1 MASMPIELGVAF
13 DGRAP
18 LADVVAQ
25 ARAADSRGVS
35 TLWMASH
42 LFLRDPITMANAALA
57 ATKRVKVALMAMS
70 PYLTNPAFIAM
81 AAAAL
86 DELYP
91 GRVVLCLGA
100 GAPGDLAAAGM
111 SATKPL
117 ATLRETIT
125 ICRDLLAGK
134 TIEHA
139 GEIYRMQGRRLPNPA
154 PRVPIVLAAS
164 GPQMLDL
171 AGALADG
178 VIISA
183 ATCAPFVRET
193 FAAVANGEARRA
205 VPGRCRRHVI
215 VYTRAADSEADAID
229 SIRRTMGFILRG
241 PHHARN
247 VALGGSGL
255 DQQALW
261 NAYAAQDWGEVER
274 LVTDVVVRMHAAVGS
289 ADQVKARYAQYGSLG
304 ADEVIVGG
312 VDTNADLD
320 RVLDAVA
327 A

>member
-1 MASMPIELGVAF
+1 MALMRADLGVAF

-18 LADVVAQ
+18 LSDVIAQ
-25 ARAADSRGVS
+25 ARAADASGAA

-57 ATKRVKVALMAMS
+57 ATQRIKVALMAMS

-100 GAPGDLAAAGM
+100 GAPGDLAAAGL

-117 ATLRETIT
+117 ATLRETIA

-134 TIEHA
+134 TLDHA

-164 GPQMLDL
+164 GPQMLEL
-171 AGALADG
+171 AGEQADG

-183 ATCAPFVRET
+183 ATCAPFVAET
-193 FAAVANGEARRA
+193 FSTVAKGEARRTR
-205 VPGRCRRHVI
+205 PGRCKRHVI
-215 VYTRAADSEADAID
+215 VYTRAADDERAAID

-255 DQQALW
+255 DQKALW
-261 NAYAAQDWGEVER
+261 DAYAAEDWRGVER
-274 LVTDVVVRMHAAVGS
+274 LVTDTVVRAHAAAGT
-289 ADQVKARYAQYGSLG
+289 AEQVKARYAQYGALG
-304 ADEVIVGG
+304 ADEVIIGG
-312 VDTNADLD
+312 VDTNADLL
-320 RVLDAVA
+320 RVLGALDH
-327 A
+327 

>member
-1 MASMPIELGVAF
+1 MASMHADLGVAF

-18 LADVVAQ
+18 LADVIAQ
-25 ARAADSRGVS
+25 ARAADGRGAS

-42 LFLRDPITMANAALA
+42 LFLRDPITMANAALG
-57 ATKRVKVALMAMS
+57 ATQRVKVALMAMS

-81 AAAAL
+81 SAAAL

-100 GAPGDLAAAGM
+100 GAPGDLAAAGL

-117 ATLRETIT
+117 ATLRETIA
-125 ICRDLLAGK
+125 ICRDLLAGH
-134 TIEHA
+134 TIDHA
-139 GEIYRMQGRRLPNPA
+139 GAIYRMQGRRLPNPA

-164 GPQMLDL
+164 GPQMLEL
-171 AGALADG
+171 AGEQADG

-193 FAAVANGEARRA
+193 FAAVARGEARRA
-205 VPGRCRRHVI
+205 VAGRCRRHVI
-215 VYTRAADSEADAID
+215 VYTRAADDERVAID
-229 SIRRTMGFILRG
+229 SMRRTMGFILRG

-247 VALGGSGL
+247 VELGGSGL

-261 NAYAAQDWGEVER
+261 TAYAAEDWTGVER
-274 LVTDVVVRMHAAVGS
+274 LVTDAVVRVHAAVGTS
-289 ADQVKARYAQYGSLG
+289 AQVKARYAQYGALG
-304 ADEVIVGG
+304 ADEVIIGG
-312 VDTNADLD
+312 IDTTADLQH
-320 RVLDAVA
+320 VLGALRG
-327 A
+327 

>member
-1 MASMPIELGVAF
+1 MASLRADLGIAF

-18 LADVVAQ
+18 LADLIAQ
-25 ARAADSRGVS
+25 ARAADARGVT

-42 LFLRDPITMANAALA
+42 LFLRDPITMANAALG
-57 ATKRVKVALMAMS
+57 ATTRVKVALMAMS

-91 GRVVLCLGA
+91 GRVALCLGA
-100 GAPGDLAAAGM
+100 GAPGDLAAAGL
-111 SATKPL
+111 SATRPL
-117 ATLRETIT
+117 TTLREAIA

-134 TIEHA
+134 TIDHA
-139 GEIYRMQGRRLPNPA
+139 GEVYRMRGRRLPNPA

-164 GPQMLDL
+164 GPQMLEL
-171 AGALADG
+171 AGELADG

-193 FAAVANGEARRA
+193 FDTVAKGESRRA
-205 VPGRCRRHVI
+205 VPGRCRRNVI
-215 VYTRAADSEADAID
+215 VYTRAADSEVDAIAG
-229 SIRRTMGFILRG
+229 IRRTMGFILRG

-247 VALGGSGL
+247 VALGRSGL
-255 DQQALW
+255 DQKALW
-261 NAYAAQDWGEVER
+261 DAYAAEDWPNVER
-274 LVTDVVVRMHAAVGS
+274 LVTDEVVRSHAAVGTS
-289 ADQVKARYAQYGSLG
+289 EQVKARYAEYGSLD

-312 VDTNADLD
+312 VDVTVDLE
-320 RVLDAVA
+320 RVLRALA
-327 A
+327 P